1 MWFLKLIV
9 FADAVL
15 DACLTAGVMICIS
28 KLSGMIHP
36 YYLYILMSMMSLVI
50 MIKYLSPSHR
60 MRSLADGD
68 DDATAADWASLVVDI
83 ICCLV
88 LAINAAILLY
98 QLFNHLYM
106 HA

>member
-9 FADAVL
+9 YVNAVL

-36 YYLYILMSMMSLVI
+36 YYLYILLSIMSLVI

-60 MRSLADGD
+60 IRQFADGD

-98 QLFNHLYM
+98 QLFNHFYM
-106 HA
+106 AA

>member
-9 FADAVL
+9 YVNVVL

-36 YYLYILMSMMSLVI
+36 YYLYILLSIISLVI
-50 MIKYLSPSHR
+50 MIKYLSPSSR
-60 MRSLADGD
+60 IRQFADG
-68 DDATAADWASLVVDI
+68 DATAADWASLVVDI

-98 QLFNHLYM
+98 QLFNHLYI
-106 HA
+106 AA